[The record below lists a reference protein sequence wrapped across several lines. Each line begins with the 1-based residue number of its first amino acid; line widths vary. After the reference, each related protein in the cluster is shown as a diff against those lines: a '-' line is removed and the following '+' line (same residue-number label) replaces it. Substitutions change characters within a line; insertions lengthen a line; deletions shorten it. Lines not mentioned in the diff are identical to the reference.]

1 MRGVLTLF
9 ATLLVLWA
17 FVAQLNHA
25 LTDARVYLFPGAL
38 FVTYA
43 ALMSSLPAGL
53 AVSLLGGAVCDA
65 NAPVAFGT
73 HLLLF
78 AATHAVIFHLRA
90 RLPREDAVGRTVIT
104 LLANLGLFLAFSF
117 IQIGRSPAP
126 GAAWG
131 RLLVDLVC
139 SQVFLAVVA
148 PWFFALQH
156 RALVLAR
163 REREALDT

>member
-1 MRGVLTLF
+1 MRGILTLF

-17 FVAQLNHA
+17 LVAQLNHV
-25 LTDARVYLFPGAL
+25 LTDVRIYLFPGAL
-38 FVTYA
+38 FVAYA
-43 ALMSSLPAGL
+43 ALMCSLPAGL
-53 AVSLLGGAVCDA
+53 TVSLLGGAVCDA
-65 NAPVAFGT
+65 NSPVAFGT

-90 RLPREDAVGRTVIT
+90 RLPREDTVGRTVVA
-104 LLANLGLFLAFSF
+104 LLANLGLYLVFSF
-117 IQIGRSPAP
+117 LQIGNSPAP

-139 SQVFLAVVA
+139 SQIFLALIA

-156 RALVLAR
+156 RALVFAR
-163 REREALDT
+163 LEREALDA